1 MTLYAQVPTS
11 EQQCF
16 LSEIGECEGRVE
28 RGICEAHSTLIFK
41 IAWR

>member
-1 MTLYAQVPTS
+1 MTVYTQVPTS

-16 LSEIGECEGRVE
+16 LEGMGECVGRVE
-28 RGICEAHSTLIFK
+28 RGICEAHATLIFK